1 MTKIP
6 TVYDIGNFALDWN
19 NITNIGDDERILWQ
33 APKDGIIFYDT
44 VNGAGDLNT
53 SFMISPEFPSTI
65 SKADPYTTSVSKLA
79 TISWETPGNYSMN
92 YIGGGGSLA
101 SHGSY
106 AEWAPIKKGEYVC
119 FVEQTVNSNN
129 NTHIFRRQ
137 FIPFLYQGVQPQPG
151 CVSYVIETGH
161 NQDNTAFYR
170 KYSDG
175 YIEQW
180 GYSSYESKSEGQ
192 ISVTYATPFSSNV
205 NFPTITPVG
214 DNGTDMETYVYP
226 NSVNATGFSWYANH
240 DSYVAGKKTEQPGLF
255 TNLKGAYWHAC
266 GY

>member
-161 NQDNTAFYR
+161 NQNNTAFYR

-180 GYSSYESKSEGQ
+180 GAITLNNGSNMIIET
-192 ISVTYATPFSSNV
+192 VTLPIAFSNTDYNV
-205 NFPTITPVG
+205 TTGHGGRQHSIPYHMVRIAVQSTNTIDFCIEP
-214 DNGTDMETYVYP
+214 DNNGEKVY
-226 NSVNATGFSWYANH
+226 WR
-240 DSYVAGKKTEQPGLF
+240 
-255 TNLKGAYWHAC
+255 AC

>member
-6 TVYDIGNFALDWN
+6 AIYDIGNFALDWN

-65 SKADPYTTSVSKLA
+65 SKADPYATSVSKLSA
-79 TISWETPGNYSMN
+79 ISWETPGNYSMN

-106 AEWAPIKKGEYVC
+106 AVWAPIKKGEYVC
-119 FVEQTVNSNN
+119 FIEQTVNSNN

-137 FIPFLYQGVQPQPG
+137 FIPFLYQGSQITDFG
-151 CVSYVIETGH
+151 SYAALDHTH
-161 NQDNTAFYR
+161 TKNQITD
-170 KYSDG
+170 
-175 YIEQW
+175 
-180 GYSSYESKSEGQ
+180 
-192 ISVTYATPFSSNV
+192 
-205 NFPTITPVG
+205 FPTFTGMPDYSNAISIDDLPNGGSYTATESG
-214 DNGTDMETYVYP
+214 FLFFKLAGGSGSNGTA
-226 NSVNATGFSWYANH
+226 SVNGKDLFVVPTGTSHYQWIIVNPG
-240 DSYVAGKKTEQPGLF
+240 DTLVAKESTTAIRDIVFVPFK
-255 TNLKGAYWHAC
+255 
-266 GY
+266 